1 MPPPTPIRPVFV
13 NLGPRSYVVQVGEG
27 LLKLTGEEVNKK
39 LADRTRCAVIT
50 DSNVGPLYAE
60 TVLESLRAA
69 GKQPHL
75 ITVPAGEASKSLLS
89 SETVL
94 SEMARAGLDRKS
106 FVVALGGG
114 VIGDLGGFC
123 AAIYQRGIPYVQIPT
138 TVLAQVDS
146 SVGGKT
152 GVNLPDA
159 KNMVGAFH
167 QPVLVLADVQTLQS
181 LPNREWN
188 EGFAEI
194 IKHAAI
200 KDPSLYDQIDAIA
213 AGKGDL
219 VALIRR
225 NISIKASIVE
235 ADEFETIGTRAL
247 LNFGHTIG
255 HAIEAA
261 AGYGTLLHGE
271 AISLGLRAAAWI
283 SMQVSSLTSEHY
295 ERIIALLKRC
305 DLPVVLGPEFDIE
318 EILRIARMDKKYEKG
333 KIRFVLLR
341 KPGDAYVSHDVMEG
355 HLKHALEELRKGPG
369 KSTSSTAPEAPA
381 PAVAAPV
388 ATSKPEVEASAPIQ
402 AEDQAL
408 APEDTS
414 APVA

>member
-1 MPPPTPIRPVFV
+1 M
-13 NLGPRSYVVQVGEG
+13 
-27 LLKLTGEEVNKK
+27 
-39 LADRTRCAVIT
+39 
-50 DSNVGPLYAE
+50 
-60 TVLESLRAA
+60 
-69 GKQPHL
+69 
-75 ITVPAGEASKSLLS
+75 
-89 SETVL
+89 
-94 SEMARAGLDRKS
+94 
-106 FVVALGGG
+106 
-114 VIGDLGGFC
+114 
-123 AAIYQRGIPYVQIPT
+123 
-138 TVLAQVDS
+138 
-146 SVGGKT
+146 
-152 GVNLPDA
+152 
-159 KNMVGAFH
+159 
-167 QPVLVLADVQTLQS
+167 
-181 LPNREWN
+181 
-188 EGFAEI
+188 
-194 IKHAAI
+194 
-200 KDPSLYDQIDAIA
+200 
-213 AGKGDL
+213 
-219 VALIRR
+219 ALIRR

-369 KSTSSTAPEAPA
+369 KSTSSSAPEAPA
-381 PAVAAPV
+381 PAPV
-388 ATSKPEVEASAPIQ
+388 AVEPVTVQAPAPEPELETISPEPEVESPAPVE
-402 AEDQAL
+402 AETE
-408 APEDTS
+408 APETAAENSESTEPETEDTS